1 MTVSNLKN
9 LPVLIVEDEYLIAM
23 ELIEQLEMVGA
34 HVLGPVSSVEDA
46 LKLISDHSAI
56 SVAVLDCNLRGD
68 LCYPV
73 ADALQARRIPFVF
86 TSGYSADE
94 FPEKYAGVPLLG
106 KPFSASEVVARL
118 ESLVRE
124 AVIPSRA

>member
-9 LPVLIVEDEYLIAM
+9 LPVLIVEDEYLIVV
-23 ELIEQLEMVGA
+23 ELIERLETVGA
-34 HVLGPVSSVEDA
+34 NVFGPVSSVEDA
-46 LKLISDHSAI
+46 LKLISDQSVI
-56 SVAVLDCNLRGD
+56 SVAVLDCNLLGD
-68 LCYPV
+68 PCYPV

-86 TSGYSADE
+86 TSGYSADDL
-94 FPEKYAGVPLLG
+94 PEKYRDVPLVE

-124 AVIPSRA
+124 AVTVLRA